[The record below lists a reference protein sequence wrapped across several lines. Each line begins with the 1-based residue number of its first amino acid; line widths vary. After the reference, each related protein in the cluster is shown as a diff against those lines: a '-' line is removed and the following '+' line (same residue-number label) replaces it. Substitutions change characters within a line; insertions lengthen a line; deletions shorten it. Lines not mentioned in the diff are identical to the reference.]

1 MYSKINAFNDLKEYK
16 KAIDCIDKL
25 LQIDPKN
32 IYAFINKGLAYYN
45 LKEYKKAI
53 NCYDQVLI
61 IDPKNI
67 DTFNYK
73 GLAYND

>member
-1 MYSKINAFNDLKEYK
+1 MN
-16 KAIDCIDKL
+16 
-25 LQIDPKN
+25 
-32 IYAFINKGLAYYN
+32 NKGLAYYN

-53 NCYDQVLI
+53 NYYDQVLI